1 MTHNKLLKEYVIITI
16 ALTITAISAYFFL
29 IPANL
34 VVGSVTGIAML
45 ISQVAP
51 VSIATVT
58 LILNIGL
65 LILGYFLIGKD
76 FGMKTVYAS
85 LVVPVYF
92 FVFEYFVPNP
102 KPIMNDPWLDL
113 VTFILLLALSQ
124 TLLFRVNAS
133 SGGLDVV
140 AKILNK
146 FLGIPIGAAV
156 SMSGAVVSLSAIF
169 VYELNVVILGMIGT
183 YLNGLVVNHFT
194 DSFNQKK
201 RVCILSERYEEIA
214 DYIMNVLTRGVT
226 LYPIVG
232 GYTKKSGYEIQIV
245 VENNE
250 MMELLNHVKAVDEN
264 AFISISS
271 VHSIQGRWRSK
282 REVRQLRKQ
291 QNNVKS

>member
-1 MTHNKLLKEYVIITI
+1 MNSSKYGKVIKEYVLITI

-34 VVGSVTGIAML
+34 VVGSVTGLAML
-45 ISQVAP
+45 VSQVIP

-76 FGMKTVYAS
+76 FGLKTVYAS
-85 LVVPVYF
+85 LVVPFYF
-92 FVFEYFVPNP
+92 FVFEFVVPNP

-140 AKILNK
+140 AKIINK
-146 FLGIPIGAAV
+146 FFGVPIGAAV
-156 SMSGAVVSLSAIF
+156 SMSGAVVSFSAIF
-169 VYELNVVILGMIGT
+169 VYDLNVVILGMIGT

-201 RVCILSERYEEIA
+201 RVCILSEQYEEIA

-232 GYTKKSGYEIQIV
+232 GYTKKNSYEIQIV

-250 MMELLNHVKAVDEN
+250 MIELLNFIKTVDEN
-264 AFISISS
+264 AFITISS
-271 VHSIQGRWRSK
+271 VHSIQGRWRSR
-282 REVRQLRKQ
+282 REVRELRKNQ
-291 QNNVKS
+291 K